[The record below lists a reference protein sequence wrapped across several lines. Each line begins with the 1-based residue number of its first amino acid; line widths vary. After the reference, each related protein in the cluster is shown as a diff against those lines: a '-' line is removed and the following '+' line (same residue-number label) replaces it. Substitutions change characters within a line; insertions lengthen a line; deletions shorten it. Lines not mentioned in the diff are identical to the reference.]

1 LGSEG
6 SKFLA
11 PTERKCKCHTY
22 QTLGTHFQKSKLNA
36 VVIFHDA
43 KLQFEILVLYT
54 KSALIFN
61 RKLPI
66 YSMLAYCVVTSM
78 LRVTAVRFCM

>member
-1 LGSEG
+1 M
-6 SKFLA
+6 
-11 PTERKCKCHTY
+11 
-22 QTLGTHFQKSKLNA
+22 
-36 VVIFHDA
+36 FHDA

-66 YSMLAYCVVTSM
+66 CPCSLIVLWPVWWGSPHWGFAC
-78 LRVTAVRFCM
+78 R